1 MSPHIALLRA
11 VNVGGRKV
19 LKDDLLGLAKDLGFD
34 DAKTLLASGNLV
46 LWGKAGSDADIEKR
60 LEDGLEKRMGL
71 RTDFMVRSPAEL
83 KAIIA
88 GNPFPDLVEVRPSHL
103 VVNFLK
109 HPIPAGDI
117 EVLRAAI
124 TGRERV
130 EGGCKELYV
139 DFIDGI
145 GELMLDRDW
154 KKTKKAPVGTVR
166 NWNTVMKLAAMVGL

>member
-46 LWGKAGSDADIEKR
+46 LWGKGASDADIERR

-71 RTDFMVRSPAEL
+71 RTEFMVRSPAEL
-83 KAIIA
+83 RAILA
-88 GNPFPDLVEVRPSHL
+88 ANPFPEMVADRPAQL
-103 VVNFLK
+103 VVSFLK
-109 HPIPAGDI
+109 RPVPAEDV

-124 TGRERV
+124 TGRERMHAH
-130 EGGCKELYV
+130 GKEIYI

-145 GELMLDRDW
+145 GESMLDRDW
-154 KKTKKAPVGTVR
+154 KKTKKAPLGTAR
-166 NWNTVMKLAAMVGL
+166 NWNTVLKLAAMVGL

>member
-88 GNPFPDLVEVRPSHL
+88 ANPFPDLVESRPNHL

-109 HPIPAGDI
+109 NPIPAGDI
-117 EVLRAAI
+117 ETLRAAI

-130 EGGCKELYV
+130 EGGGKQLYV

-145 GELMLDRDW
+145 GESMLDRDW

>member
-1 MSPHIALLRA
+1 MSRHIALLRA

-19 LKDDLLGLAKDLGFD
+19 LKDDLLGLAKDLGFA
-34 DAKTLLASGNLV
+34 DAKTLLTSGNLV
-46 LWGKAGSDADIEKR
+46 LWGDDEGDAALEKR

-71 RTDFMVRSPAEL
+71 RTEFMVRTPAEL

-88 GNPFPDLVEVRPSHL
+88 DNPFPDLVESRPSHL

-109 HPIPAGDI
+109 HPPPAGDI

-130 EGGCKELYV
+130 HAHGKELYI

-145 GELMLDRDW
+145 GESMLDRDW
-154 KKTKKAPVGTVR
+154 KKTKKAPLGTAR
-166 NWNTVMKLAAMVGL
+166 NWNTVLKLAAMVGL

>member
-34 DAKTLLASGNLV
+34 EAKTLLASGNLV
-46 LWGKAGSDADIEKR
+46 LWGKGGSDADIERR

-83 KAIIA
+83 KAIID
-88 GNPFPDLVEVRPSHL
+88 GNPWPDLATDRPAHL

-109 HPIPAGDI
+109 TSVPDADI
-117 EVLRAAI
+117 EVLRGAI
-124 TGRERV
+124 TGRERMHAR
-130 EGGCKELYV
+130 GKEIYI
-139 DFIDGI
+139 DFVDGI
-145 GELMLDRDW
+145 GESMLDRDW
-154 KKTKKAPVGTVR
+154 KKTKKAPVGTAR